1 MGWWHKTCHQPT
13 IHSPPSTHSPAR
25 SQTADQ
31 RHRRRPAR
39 HHQVRAWWQSVQWV
53 LGQPLPRHPYHSRG
67 RYLGF
72 LCNQYQ
78 INLLWSLHIITGN
91 HILPRHRHY
100 TLSYLMR
107 CRCPLM
113 SLRRSCVTTSM
124 MSWPWRLRPLKL
136 HAQQLTRRNPNH
148 LTTARATRRWCFDG
162 WGGSIR
168 VTNSLMKPSIKKK
181 KKNIFQFNL
190 WWFWGLVPGFKH
202 FRTGSLCSQFPLRF
216 RLMFTWKLLNSSRQC
231 IPKWIPKWTFTKPS
245 SR

>member
-39 HHQVRAWWQSVQWV
+39 HHQVLAWRQRSMSFGTTPTQTP
-53 LGQPLPRHPYHSRG
+53 LSLKGQVPWIPMQPIP
-67 RYLGF
+67 
-72 LCNQYQ
+72 NEIQ
-78 INLLWSLHIITGN
+78 IYCGHYIITGN

-148 LTTARATRRWCFDG
+148 LTAARATRRWYFYG

-168 VTNSLMKPSIKKK
+168 VTN
-181 KKNIFQFNL
+181 
-190 WWFWGLVPGFKH
+190 
-202 FRTGSLCSQFPLRF
+202 
-216 RLMFTWKLLNSSRQC
+216 
-231 IPKWIPKWTFTKPS
+231 WTS
-245 SR
+245 A